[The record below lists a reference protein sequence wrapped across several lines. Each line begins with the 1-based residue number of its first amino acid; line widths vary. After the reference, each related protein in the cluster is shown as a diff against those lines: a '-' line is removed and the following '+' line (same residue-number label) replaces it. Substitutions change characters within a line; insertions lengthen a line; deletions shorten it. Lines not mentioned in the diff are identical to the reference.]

1 MEDFFSDQ
9 NKFQKIALK
18 GDNFFNFINSQER
31 RIDKIYKE
39 LFGSNIKS
47 EESRKHLKPVWIRPG
62 IIYGSCK
69 VHKKCVDDCPPFRP
83 ILSALQTPT

>member
-39 LFGSNIKS
+39 LFDSNIKS
-47 EESRKHLKPVWIRPG
+47 EESRKHLKPV
-62 IIYGSCK
+62 
-69 VHKKCVDDCPPFRP
+69 
-83 ILSALQTPT
+83 